1 MSEPQERAGAAD
13 EAAPPP
19 GESTPTSAPP
29 TPLQSIQSYVDKWLT
44 VQPAQH
50 LALVFVKPERYLG
63 HLALAAL
70 EQEIIAAAYGI
81 REPTVAL
88 NKLNWWA
95 EELSGAM
102 VSGGHHPLT
111 QVLFADPRAQ
121 TISADLWMAPAL
133 EAMRQFE
140 DGTAADFAAQLAAA
154 TPMHGALARLETAWW
169 YGPGADPARA
179 EREAVLSHILHVLR
193 RLEDD
198 ADRDRLPLPMAQLA
212 RYGMA
217 RNALATPSAGRNA
230 AIGAQLDDI
239 RAAWRDAARLPGP
252 LSVFRAL
259 EAHEAM
265 RLLRRARHAD
275 DVLKALQHG
284 QHSNYGTTWAAW
296 RAASRWR
303 RLVADV

>member
-1 MSEPQERAGAAD
+1 MSESDEQAD
-13 EAAPPP
+13 AVEAAPP
-19 GESTPTSAPP
+19 SAPP
-29 TPLQSIQSYVDKWLT
+29 TPLQAIQSYVDKWLT

-102 VSGGHHPLT
+102 VTGGHHPLT
-111 QVLFADPRAQ
+111 QALFADPRAQ
-121 TISADLWMAPAL
+121 EISAELWMAPAL
-133 EAMRQFE
+133 AAMAQFE
-140 DGTAADFAAQLAAA
+140 DGTPADFAAQLLAA

-169 YGPGADPARA
+169 YGPAANATRA
-179 EREAVLSHILHVLR
+179 EREAVLSHVLHVLR

-212 RYGMA
+212 RYDLA
-217 RNALATPSAGRNA
+217 RNALATPSAARNG
-230 AIGAQLDDI
+230 AIGAQLEDI
-239 RAAWRDAARLPGP
+239 QAAWREAARLPGP

-259 EAHEAM
+259 ESYEAR
-265 RLLRRARHAD
+265 RLLRRSRRAG

-296 RAASRWR
+296 RAASRWQR
-303 RLVADV
+303 HTSS